1 MFRKTLIAL
10 ALVASTPVLAMDLPL
25 LTFPEAPVATTG
37 TATTSTAN
45 GK

>member
-1 MFRKTLIAL
+1 MLRKTLIAL
-10 ALVASTPVLAMDLPL
+10 ALVAATPVLAFDLPL
-25 LTFPEAPVATTG
+25 LTFPEAPVASTG